1 MAIHTPNRPAAVNT
15 KLRFSA
21 SDSLPAVD
29 VPVLL
34 GLTVPPVDVVAPVP
48 APLDPAVVPVAGL
61 VACTTMPVT
70 AVVSVEVYVVDVK
83 PHCDMILSISKRFS
97 A

>member
-15 KLRFSA
+15 NLRVST
-21 SDSLPAVD
+21 SDSLPAAD

-34 GLTVPPVDVVAPVP
+34 GLTVPPEDVVAPVP
-48 APLDPAVVPVAGL
+48 APFEPAVVPVAGL

-83 PHCDMILSISKRFS
+83 LHCDMILSISKRFS